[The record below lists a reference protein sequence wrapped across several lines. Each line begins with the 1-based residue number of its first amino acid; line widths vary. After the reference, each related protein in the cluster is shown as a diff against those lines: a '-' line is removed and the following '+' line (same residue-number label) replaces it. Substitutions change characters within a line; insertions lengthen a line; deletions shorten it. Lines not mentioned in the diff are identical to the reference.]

1 MKTQASIAFGYN
13 LPPLSFADKVVI
25 VRQPDGSIELA
36 EALAPTKQYPVVF
49 TAEGLDSFSFPI
61 DPFVSVSQRNVV
73 VRRHVAKGSIRGTIK
88 ERWTQDDAEITISG
102 LLIGNNQSLAEN
114 LSLLMRYCNLAAPIQ
129 VQCRILNELGIYDIV
144 IEQYDLP
151 HTKGQA
157 NQAFS
162 IKAYSD
168 DVYDLL
174 IAL

>member
-1 MKTQASIAFGYN
+1 MKTQASTAFGYN
-13 LPPLSFADKVVI
+13 LPPLLFADKVVI
-25 VRQPDGSIELA
+25 VRQPDGSIEPA
-36 EALAPTKQYPVVF
+36 EGPMPTKQHPVVF
-49 TAEGLDSFSFPI
+49 SANGLDSFSFPI
-61 DPFVSVSQRNVV
+61 DPFVSVSQRNAV
-73 VRRHVAKGSIRGTIK
+73 VRRHVAKGAIRGTIK

-102 LLIGNNQSLAEN
+102 LLIGNKEYITEN
-114 LSLLMRYCNLAAPIQ
+114 LSLLTRYCNLAAPIQ
-129 VQCRILNELGIYDIV
+129 VHCRLLNELQIYDIV

-151 HTKGQA
+151 HTKGHT